1 MHIVIQASLLCTVGY
16 QIISE
21 QGYEIHLMCC
31 LTPVKN
37 VILIQGMKYD
47 TTDFHM
53 WSSLFNNKNCCVF
66 YERVPR
72 ILKTP
77 EKI

>member
-31 LTPVKN
+31 LTPVKH

-53 WSSLFNNKNCCVF
+53 WSFLFNNKNFCVF